1 MNTKVETMQY
11 KNHKI
16 QNRKTAI
23 KTWLKQK
30 EVKIEA
36 TKKFKNGNSK
46 EENNQAKISKIS
58 LIVPRGF
65 VVVGVCEKNNGQKE
79 ETERLALRLAL
90 SAL

>member
-11 KNHKI
+11 KKHKI

-36 TKKFKNGNSK
+36 TKKLKNGNSK
-46 EENNQAKISKIS
+46 
-58 LIVPRGF
+58 
-65 VVVGVCEKNNGQKE
+65 
-79 ETERLALRLAL
+79 
-90 SAL
+90 